1 MLVSSRKRLDTK
13 LSTPINDNM
22 NNIIPGSAIKPLRLS
37 HNNKISSLNIKLFEG
52 GEIPNL

>member
-22 NNIIPGSAIKPLRLS
+22 NNIIPGTAIKPLRLS